1 MAVQKSKREGRSG
14 KWIAAVREEVGDGV
28 GGVFTACS
36 NTNSPE
42 KHIYY
47 ISGVCQG
54 RRHYNLILVMITC

>member
-14 KWIAAVREEVGDGV
+14 KWMAAVREEVGDGV

-54 RRHYNLILVMITC
+54 RRH